1 VVVTLPLD
9 EPLEDEPP
17 EEEAP
22 RFTPLELPLLELP
35 LPPELLLAPPSSLNP
50 LDVDEPEQAAA
61 DATSATPPKR
71 PRTAPARK
79 PMIAP
84 SV

>member
-1 VVVTLPLD
+1 VVVTPPLD
-9 EPLEDEPP
+9 EPLEDEAPE

-22 RFTPLELPLLELP
+22 RFTPLELPVPLELP
-35 LPPELLLAPPSSLNP
+35 LLPELLLAPPSSVNP
-50 LDVDEPEQAAA
+50 LDVDEPEQAA
-61 DATSATPPKR
+61 TTATPPKR